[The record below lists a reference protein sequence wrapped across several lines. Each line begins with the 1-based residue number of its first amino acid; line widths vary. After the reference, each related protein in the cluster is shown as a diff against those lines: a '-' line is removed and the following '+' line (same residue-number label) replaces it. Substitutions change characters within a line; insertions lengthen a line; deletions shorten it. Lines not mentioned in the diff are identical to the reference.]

1 VNPTGIPA
9 LVVSSMSTAS
19 LSARSIGPRG
29 LCLGSALLGGAAEV
43 GAALLWPRWEVAMFL
58 LGPLVVVPL
67 GLALAAPGAHER
79 FRRPWW
85 AAALLQ
91 FPAALLLL
99 AAFSL
104 HPGRP
109 AALLSLPWLAVTL
122 LTALF
127 GLARLL
133 RRGPRPLEELA
144 IDAGLIYLA
153 VGGGWLV
160 LARAGIRPLGFD
172 PLIVLLTAV
181 HFHYAG
187 FVLPL
192 LTGMVGRAWP
202 GLLSRGAA
210 VGVIA
215 GVPLVAVGINLSQLN
230 ARDFEPW
237 AATLLAAAGLL
248 VAALHLVLAAG
259 RRPLGQRLLLAVAGL
274 SLPVGMVLAMVYAW
288 GRYSGLPWIEIPE
301 MLPYHGAVNALGF
314 ALPGLV
320 GWNLAVPAPHGDV
333 VASMKK

>member
-1 VNPTGIPA
+1 
-9 LVVSSMSTAS
+9 MCTAFV
-19 LSARSIGPRG
+19 SARAIGPRG
-29 LCLGSALLGGAAEV
+29 VCLGSALIGGCAEIL
-43 GAALLWPRWEVAMFL
+43 AALLWPRWEVALFL
-58 LGPLVVVPL
+58 LGPLVIVPL
-67 GLALAAPGAHER
+67 GLALLAPGPHDR
-79 FRRPWW
+79 FRRLWW
-85 AAALLQ
+85 VGALLQ

-99 AAFSL
+99 AAFVL
-104 HPGRP
+104 HPGPP

-127 GLARLL
+127 GAARLL
-133 RRGPRPLEELA
+133 LRGPRPLEELA
-144 IDAGLIYLA
+144 LDAGLIYLA

-192 LTGMVGRAWP
+192 LTGMAGRAWP
-202 GLLSRGAA
+202 TFLSRTAA

-237 AATLLAAAGLL
+237 AATLLAGAGLL
-248 VAALHLVLAAG
+248 VASLHLALAAS

-274 SLPVGMVLAMVYAW
+274 ALPVGMVLATVYAW
-288 GRYSGLPWIEIPE
+288 GRYSGLPWIDIPQ

-314 ALPGLV
+314 ALSGLV
-320 GWNLAVPAPHGDV
+320 GWNLAVPPPREDAAAG
-333 VASMKK
+333 MKK